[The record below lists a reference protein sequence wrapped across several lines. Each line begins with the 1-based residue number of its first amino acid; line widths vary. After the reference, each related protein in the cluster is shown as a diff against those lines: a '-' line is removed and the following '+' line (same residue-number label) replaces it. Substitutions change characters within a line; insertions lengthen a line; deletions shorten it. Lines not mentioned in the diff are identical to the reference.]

1 MKKGIKYLVL
11 CSAFYFFVGYSNVFA
26 QQQYDFEK
34 VLTVVF
40 PNSTEQQVAY
50 IEFPREYIYGWIEV
64 TLSAGYNYQLATGK
78 LTKRFRLVSQPGGG
92 SFFQRTE
99 IPTAFGHLPEQWT
112 IGDFDKDTY
121 RIPIHHIVNTSNVLM
136 IKVEGL
142 LMHSHAVSSIMSN
155 LSTSQPMA
163 DPTPPTERQYTSLMH
178 GRVGI
183 GTNTPSSILDLVGKS
198 PVLEISDSQPVESG
212 SGIVGGISFKK
223 HYGLYEVARIQ
234 ANRYNDYKSGEL
246 SFFVFNNSRE
256 VEAMKIF
263 RDGKIGVATST
274 VGSHTLAVG
283 GSIGARSIK
292 VEASDWSDFVFEEG
306 YDLPSLG
313 EVEAHIKAKG
323 HLEHIPSAEE
333 VEKDGVDLGAMDAKL
348 LRKIEEL
355 TLYAIEQE
363 KKLVAQDST
372 ISKLRVENATVR
384 DNAEKVIRLEAEV
397 KSLRRLV
404 LEISERKGD

>member
-1 MKKGIKYLVL
+1 M
-11 CSAFYFFVGYSNVFA
+11 
-26 QQQYDFEK
+26 
-34 VLTVVF
+34 
-40 PNSTEQQVAY
+40 
-50 IEFPREYIYGWIEV
+50 
-64 TLSAGYNYQLATGK
+64 
-78 LTKRFRLVSQPGGG
+78 
-92 SFFQRTE
+92 
-99 IPTAFGHLPEQWT
+99 
-112 IGDFDKDTY
+112 
-121 RIPIHHIVNTSNVLM
+121 
-136 IKVEGL
+136 
-142 LMHSHAVSSIMSN
+142 
-155 LSTSQPMA
+155 
-163 DPTPPTERQYTSLMH
+163 
-178 GRVGI
+178 
-183 GTNTPSSILDLVGKS
+183 
-198 PVLEISDSQPVESG
+198 LEISDSQPVESG